1 MVKKMKNVILL
12 GYGKMG
18 SSIAKGWRLKKLN
31 FNFFVV
37 EKVSNLRKVAI
48 KDGFNAYEDLEQL
61 TQFVKINSGDV
72 IFLAVKPQQM
82 KETIKPLFK
91 LNFKNIVFISIA
103 AGLSI
108 SWFQNQINKN
118 AKIVRAMPNLPA
130 SIGVGVTGYCQTN
143 NLSDND
149 IKNANDLLCA
159 FGKVIYLSSEKLI
172 DVVTAIS
179 GSGPAYIFY
188 LVEVLS
194 KIGKVNG
201 LLEQDSKTL
210 ALETLIGSAK
220 LLELSKMDPEIL
232 KKNVTSPGGTTEAG
246 LEILESMETGL
257 YPLLDLTIKN
267 AKKRALDLN
276 KNG

>member
-61 TQFVKINSGDV
+61 TQFVKINSDDV

-108 SWFQNQINKN
+108 SWFQNQINKS

-149 IKNANDLLCA
+149 INNANNLLCA

-194 KIGKVNG
+194 KIGKENG

-246 LEILESMETGL
+246 LKILESMETGL

>member
-1 MVKKMKNVILL
+1 MKNVILL

-194 KIGKVNG
+194 KIGKENG
-201 LLEQDSKTL
+201 LLEQNSKTL

>member
-1 MVKKMKNVILL
+1 MVEKMKNVILL

-48 KDGFNAYEDLEQL
+48 EDGFNTYEDLEQL

-108 SWFQNQINKN
+108 SWFQNQINKS

-143 NLSDND
+143 NLSDKD
-149 IKNANDLLCA
+149 INNANDLLCA
-159 FGKVIYLSSEKLI
+159 FGKAIYLSSEKLI
-172 DVVTAIS
+172 DVITAIS

-257 YPLLDLTIKN
+257 YPLLNLTIKN

>member
-1 MVKKMKNVILL
+1 MVEKMKNVILL

-18 SSIAKGWRLKKLN
+18 SSIAKAWKLKKLN
-31 FNFFVV
+31 FNYFVV
-37 EKVSNLRKVAI
+37 EKVSGLRKIAFEN
-48 KDGFNAYEDLEQL
+48 GFSTYEDLEQL
-61 TQFVKINSGDV
+61 TQFVKVNSGDI

-82 KETIKPLFK
+82 KETIQPF
-91 LNFKNIVFISIA
+91 LNFNFKDNVYISIA

-118 AKIVRAMPNLPA
+118 AKIIRTMPNLPA
-130 SIGVGVTGYCQTN
+130 SIGFGVTGYCQTN
-143 NLSDND
+143 NLSDKD
-149 IKNANDLLCA
+149 INNANDLLCA
-159 FGKVIYLSSEKLI
+159 FGKAIYLSSEKLI

-194 KIGKVNG
+194 KIGKENG
-201 LLEQDSKTL
+201 LLEKDAKTL

-220 LLELSKMDPEIL
+220 LLEVSKMDAEIL

-246 LEILESMETGL
+246 LEVLESLETGL

-267 AKKRALDLN
+267 AIKRALDLN

>member
-1 MVKKMKNVILL
+1 MKNVILL

-194 KIGKVNG
+194 KIGKENG

-246 LEILESMETGL
+246 LDILESMETGL

>member
-91 LNFKNIVFISIA
+91 LNFKDIVFISIA

-194 KIGKVNG
+194 KIGKENG

>member
-1 MVKKMKNVILL
+1 MKNVILL

-61 TQFVKINSGDV
+61 TQFVKINSDDV

-194 KIGKVNG
+194 KIGKENG

>member
-82 KETIKPLFK
+82 KDTIKPLFK

-194 KIGKVNG
+194 KIGKENG

>member
-1 MVKKMKNVILL
+1 MVEKMKNVILL

-18 SSIAKGWRLKKLN
+18 SSIAKAWRLKKLN

-37 EKVSNLRKVAI
+37 EKVSSLRNIAI
-48 KDGFNAYEDLEQL
+48 EDGFSAYEDLEQL
-61 TQFVKINSGDV
+61 TQFVKVNSGDI

-82 KETIKPLFK
+82 KETIQPFLK
-91 LNFKNIVFISIA
+91 LNFKDIVYISIA

-108 SWFQNQINKN
+108 SWFQNQINKD
-118 AKIVRAMPNLPA
+118 AKIVRTMPNLPA
-130 SIGVGVTGYCQTN
+130 SIGFGVTGYCQTN
-143 NLSDND
+143 NLSDKDVN
-149 IKNANDLLCA
+149 NANDLLCA
-159 FGKVIYLSSEKLI
+159 FGKAIYLSSEKLI

-194 KIGKVNG
+194 KIGKENG

-220 LLELSKMDPEIL
+220 LLESSKMDAEIL

-246 LEILESMETGL
+246 LEVLESMETGL

>member
-1 MVKKMKNVILL
+1 MVEKMKNVILL

-18 SSIAKGWRLKKLN
+18 SSIAKAWKLKKLN

-37 EKVSNLRKVAI
+37 EKVSSLRKIAFE
-48 KDGFNAYEDLEQL
+48 DGFSAYEDLEQL
-61 TQFVKINSGDV
+61 TQFVKVNSGDI

-82 KETIKPLFK
+82 KETIQPFLN
-91 LNFKNIVFISIA
+91 LNFKDNVYISIA

-118 AKIVRAMPNLPA
+118 AKIIRTMPNLPA
-130 SIGVGVTGYCQTN
+130 SIGFGVTGYCQTN
-143 NLSDND
+143 NLSDKD
-149 IKNANDLLCA
+149 INNANDLLCA
-159 FGKVIYLSSEKLI
+159 FGKAIYLSSEKLI

-194 KIGKVNG
+194 KIGKENG

-220 LLELSKMDPEIL
+220 LLEASKMDAAIL

>member
-108 SWFQNQINKN
+108 SWFQNQINKS

-159 FGKVIYLSSEKLI
+159 FGKVIHLSSEKLI

>member
-1 MVKKMKNVILL
+1 MKNVILL

-18 SSIAKGWRLKKLN
+18 SSIAKVWKLKKLN
-31 FNFFVV
+31 FNYFVI
-37 EKVSNLRKVAI
+37 EKVSGLRKIAFEN
-48 KDGFNAYEDLEQL
+48 GFSTYEDLEQL

-91 LNFKNIVFISIA
+91 LNFKDIVFISIA

-118 AKIVRAMPNLPA
+118 AKIIRTMPNLPA
-130 SIGVGVTGYCQTN
+130 SIGFGVTGYCQTN
-143 NLSDND
+143 NLSDKD
-149 IKNANDLLCA
+149 INNANDLLCA
-159 FGKVIYLSSEKLI
+159 FGKAIYLSSEKLI

-194 KIGKVNG
+194 KIGKENG
-201 LLEQDSKTL
+201 LLEKDAKTL

-220 LLELSKMDPEIL
+220 LLEVSKMDAEIL

-246 LEILESMETGL
+246 LEVLESLETGL

-267 AKKRALDLN
+267 AKKRSLDLN

>member
-1 MVKKMKNVILL
+1 MVKIMKNVILL

-108 SWFQNQINKN
+108 SWFQNQINKS

-257 YPLLDLTIKN
+257 YPLLDVTIKN

>member
-108 SWFQNQINKN
+108 SWFQNQINKS

-172 DVVTAIS
+172 DVVTVIS

-194 KIGKVNG
+194 KIGKENG

>member
-1 MVKKMKNVILL
+1 MKNVILL

-18 SSIAKGWRLKKLN
+18 SSIAKAWRLKKLN

-37 EKVSNLRKVAI
+37 EKVSSLRKIAFE
-48 KDGFNAYEDLEQL
+48 DGFSAYEDLDHL
-61 TQFVKINSGDV
+61 TQFVKVNSGDI

-82 KETIKPLFK
+82 KETIQPFLK
-91 LNFKNIVFISIA
+91 LNFKDNVYISIA

-108 SWFQNQINKN
+108 TWFQNQINKN
-118 AKIVRAMPNLPA
+118 AKIVRTMPNLPA
-130 SIGVGVTGYCQTN
+130 SIGFGVTGYCQTN
-143 NLSDND
+143 NLSDKD
-149 IKNANDLLCA
+149 INYANDLLCA
-159 FGKVIYLSSEKLI
+159 FGKAIYLSSEKLI

-194 KIGKVNG
+194 KIGKENG
-201 LLEQDSKTL
+201 LLEKDSKTL

-220 LLELSKMDPEIL
+220 LLEVSKMDAEIL

-246 LEILESMETGL
+246 LEVLESLETGL
-257 YPLLDLTIKN
+257 FPLLDLTIKN

>member
-1 MVKKMKNVILL
+1 MKNVILL

>member
-1 MVKKMKNVILL
+1 MKNVILL

-130 SIGVGVTGYCQTN
+130 SIGVGVTGYCQNN

>member
-1 MVKKMKNVILL
+1 MVEKMKNVILL

-18 SSIAKGWRLKKLN
+18 SSIAKAWRLKKLN

-37 EKVSNLRKVAI
+37 EKVSSLRKIAFE
-48 KDGFNAYEDLEQL
+48 DGFSAYEDLEQL
-61 TQFVKINSGDV
+61 TQFVKVNSGDI

-82 KETIKPLFK
+82 KETIQPFLKF
-91 LNFKNIVFISIA
+91 NFKDIIYISIA

-118 AKIVRAMPNLPA
+118 AKIVRTMPNLPA
-130 SIGVGVTGYCQTN
+130 SIGFGVTGYCQTN
-143 NLSDND
+143 NLSDKDIND
-149 IKNANDLLCA
+149 ANDLLCA
-159 FGKVIYLSSEKLI
+159 FGKAIYLSSEKLI

-194 KIGKVNG
+194 KIGKENG

-220 LLELSKMDPEIL
+220 LLESSKMDAEIL

-246 LEILESMETGL
+246 LEVLESMETGL

>member
-61 TQFVKINSGDV
+61 TQIVKINSGDV

-108 SWFQNQINKN
+108 SWFQNQINKS

-194 KIGKVNG
+194 KIGKENG

>member
-1 MVKKMKNVILL
+1 MVKIMKNVILL

-18 SSIAKGWRLKKLN
+18 SSIAKGWRLKKLS

>member
-61 TQFVKINSGDV
+61 TQFVKINIGDV

-91 LNFKNIVFISIA
+91 LNFKDIVFISIA

-194 KIGKVNG
+194 KIGKENG

>member
-1 MVKKMKNVILL
+1 MKNVILL

-108 SWFQNQINKN
+108 SWFQNQINKS

-194 KIGKVNG
+194 KIGKENG